1 VLAARAQRVDR
12 FRAWLDELQAADLTR
27 EVEVLENGTVTV
39 HDCVF
44 TVLEE
49 EFEHHRYADRDLAVL
64 SKAASS
70 PIDAAPSDPSKG

>member
-1 VLAARAQRVDR
+1 MTRRRRTTRCSRPRAQRADR
-12 FRAWLDELQAADLTR
+12 FRGWLDELDAADLTR

-49 EFEHHRYADRDLAVL
+49 EFEHDRYADRDLAVL
-64 SKAASS
+64 ESR
-70 PIDAAPSDPSKG
+70 PCE